1 MNDWR
6 LVTLSACIGSLVTL
20 LPVPAFSEGTV
31 RLDLTPSVLPESVS
45 NRLSTEHLQQLA
57 QSITVKIFSG
67 DRNNGSGIVIQRQG
81 QQYSVVTNEHVLT
94 LGTPYRIQTPDGR
107 FHEATVARG
116 FNFNGQDLAVLQFSA
131 NADYAVASL
140 GNASSLNVGDDVF
153 AGGFPFG
160 ANPDRRLGFVF
171 TQGEITLL
179 SDRAVNGG
187 YQIGYTNDIQKG
199 MSGGPVLN
207 RQGQVVA
214 INGMHA
220 YPLWG
225 DPYVFLDGTRPD
237 AAVREIMTRS
247 SLAIPIETFRQGG
260 RGLSFP
266 LETQTAKLNPFL
278 PRLELDSSPERSGLG
293 DLVPLDSFHEEN
305 LPPAPV
311 APGSRWSTEFGEVV
325 PLDNW
330 ESGNPVRSVTPFHEA
345 ESFPSHPISPTLE
358 QSDLAPIE
366 GNYQPGR
373 LW

>member
-6 LVTLSACIGSLVTL
+6 LVTLSACIGSLFTL

-45 NRLSTEHLQQLA
+45 NRLSTEQLQQLA

-67 DRNNGSGIVIQRQG
+67 DRNNGSGILIQRQG
-81 QQYSVVTNEHVLT
+81 QEYSVVTNEHVLT

-153 AGGFPFG
+153 AAGFPFG

-171 TQGEITLL
+171 TQGQITLL

-237 AAVREIMTRS
+237 AAIREIMTRS

-278 PRLELDSSPERSGLG
+278 PPVRLDSAPEGLDMG
-293 DLVPLDSFHEEN
+293 DLVPLDNFREEN
-305 LPPAPV
+305 LPATPV
-311 APGSRWSTEFGEVV
+311 SPGTQWSTEFGEVV

-330 ESGNPVRSVTPFHEA
+330 ERGNSVRSQMPFHES
-345 ESFPSHPISPTLE
+345 ESFPSHSISPTLE

-366 GNYQPGR
+366 GNSQPGR

>member
-6 LVTLSACIGSLVTL
+6 LVTLSACIGSLFTL
-20 LPVPAFSEGTV
+20 LPLPAFSEGTV

-45 NRLSTEHLQQLA
+45 NRLSTEQLQQLA

-81 QQYSVVTNEHVLT
+81 QEYSVVTNEHVLT

-140 GNASSLNVGDDVF
+140 ANSSSLNVGDDVF
-153 AGGFPFG
+153 AAGFPFG

-171 TQGEITLL
+171 TQGQITLL

-187 YQIGYTNDIQKG
+187 YQIGYTNDVQKG

-237 AAVREIMTRS
+237 SAIREIMTRS
-247 SLAIPIETFRQGG
+247 SLAIPIDSFRQGAM
-260 RGLSFP
+260 GLSFP
-266 LETQTAKLNPFL
+266 IETQTAKLNPFL
-278 PRLELDSSPERSGLG
+278 PPLGLDSSPESSGMG
-293 DLVPLDSFHEEN
+293 DLVPLDHFHEEH
-305 LPPAPV
+305 LPAASV
-311 APGSRWSTEFGEVV
+311 APGSGWSTQFGEVV

-330 ESGNPVRSVTPFHEA
+330 EGGNSVRSQMPFHES
-345 ESFPSHPISPTLE
+345 ESFPSNPISPTLE

-366 GNYQPGR
+366 GNSQPGR

>member
-31 RLDLTPSVLPESVS
+31 RLELTPSVLPESVS
-45 NRLSTEHLQQLA
+45 NGLSTEQLQQLA

-81 QQYSVVTNEHVLT
+81 QRYSVATNEHVLT
-94 LGTPYRIQTPDGR
+94 LGAPYRIQTPDGR
-107 FHEATVARG
+107 FHEATVDRG

-131 NADYAVASL
+131 NADYAIASL
-140 GNASSLNVGDDVF
+140 GNASDLTVGDPVF
-153 AGGFPFG
+153 AAGFPFG

-171 TQGEITLL
+171 TQGQITLL

-187 YQIGYTNDIQKG
+187 YQIGYTNNIQKG

-237 AAVREIMTRS
+237 AAIRDIMTRS

-266 LETQTAKLNPFL
+266 TENQTANLNPFL
-278 PRLELDSSPERSGLG
+278 PPVGLESPAEGAGWG
-293 DLVPLDSFHEEN
+293 DLVPLKPLREGN
-305 LPPAPV
+305 RPAAPV
-311 APGSRWSTEFGEVV
+311 APGSRWSSEFGELV
-325 PLDNW
+325 PLDQW
-330 ESGNPVRSVTPFHEA
+330 ESPNSGRSGMPFHEA
-345 ESFPSHPISPTLE
+345 DSFPAHSISPTLPPSE
-358 QSDLAPIE
+358 LAPIE
-366 GNYQPGR
+366 GNAQPGR

>member
-6 LVTLSACIGSLVTL
+6 LVTLSACIGSLFTL

-45 NRLSTEHLQQLA
+45 QRLSTEQLQQLA

-94 LGTPYRIQTPDGR
+94 LGIPYRIQTPDGR
-107 FHEATVARG
+107 FHEGTVARE

-131 NADYAVASL
+131 NADYVVASL
-140 GNASSLNVGDDVF
+140 AKASSLNVGDDVF
-153 AGGFPFG
+153 AAGFPFG
-160 ANPDRRLGFVF
+160 ANPDRHLGFVF
-171 TQGEITLL
+171 TQGKITLL

-187 YQIGYTNDIQKG
+187 YQIGYTNDVQKG

-207 RQGQVVA
+207 QQGQVVA

-220 YPLWG
+220 YPIWG
-225 DPYVFLDGTRPD
+225 DPYIFLDGTRPD
-237 AAVREIMTRS
+237 AAIREIMTRS
-247 SLAIPIETFRQGG
+247 SLAIPIETFTQGAM
-260 RGLSFP
+260 GLSFP
-266 LETQTAKLNPFL
+266 LETQTAKLHPFFPPL
-278 PRLELDSSPERSGLG
+278 GLDSSSDSLDSE
-293 DLVPLDSFHEEN
+293 DLVPLDNFYEEN
-305 LPPAPV
+305 LPVAPV
-311 APGSRWSTEFGEVV
+311 APASRWSSQFGELV

-330 ESGNPVRSVTPFHEA
+330 ERRNPARSQTPFHEA
-345 ESFPSHPISPTLE
+345 ESFPSHSISPTLE
-358 QSDLAPIE
+358 PSDLAPIE
-366 GNYQPGR
+366 VNSPPGR